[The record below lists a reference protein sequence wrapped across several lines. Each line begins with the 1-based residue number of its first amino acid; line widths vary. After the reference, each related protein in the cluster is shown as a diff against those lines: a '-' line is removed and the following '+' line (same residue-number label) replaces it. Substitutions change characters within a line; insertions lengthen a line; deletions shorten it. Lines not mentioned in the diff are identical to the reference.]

1 MLHRWAFTAQP
12 RNSLNNQQKSANYG
26 VMTASEFYTSLV
38 GFSWLR
44 ATGRN
49 PDFRTAYYGTWFHVG
64 YICARNAAP
73 GQA

>member
-26 VMTASEFYTSLV
+26 VMTASEFYISLV
-38 GFSWLR
+38 GFSWPL
-44 ATGRN
+44 AVGRN
-49 PDFRTAYYGTWFHVG
+49 PDSRTAYDGTWFHAG
-64 YICARNAAP
+64 YIRARNAAA